1 MDRIYDLNDRQKC
14 VTAVLKISDKEYR
27 ISRVVTGVRVL
38 YSNMLIEMGEQLK
51 AVGSLDT
58 KTASDEEIKEA
69 LEKADAFK
77 ERRKTDKNR
86 CLELLLVKNGYEFD
100 RTWWEDNADEYDITG
115 TIPPKFPLN
124 ARRLLTPY
132 SRILTPRGRPMRW
145 LPRSGSR
152 IQSLGLIS
160 CGSRISQCVSQ
171 RLPHANPRATWPV
184 HLPSVLTS

>member
-69 LEKADAFK
+69 IEKADAFK
-77 ERRKTDKNR
+77 ERRKTDQNR

-100 RTWWEDNADEYDITG
+100 RTWWEDNADEYDIRSF
-115 TIPPKFPLN
+115 IEACLSKD
-124 ARRLLTPY
+124 A
-132 SRILTPRGRPMRW
+132 
-145 LPRSGSR
+145 SGSKKK
-152 IQSLGLIS
+152 
-160 CGSRISQCVSQ
+160 
-171 RLPHANPRATWPV
+171 
-184 HLPSVLTS
+184 